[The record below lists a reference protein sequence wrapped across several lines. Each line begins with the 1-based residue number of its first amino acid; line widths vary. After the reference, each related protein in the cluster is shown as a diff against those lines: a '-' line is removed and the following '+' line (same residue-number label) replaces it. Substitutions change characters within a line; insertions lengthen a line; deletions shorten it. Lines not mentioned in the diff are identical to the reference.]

1 MSIHIL
7 HLHSSFDLGGK
18 EARSVRLMNAFGDRA
33 RHTIVSSMPDQLG
46 ARDAI
51 APGVKC
57 EIAQDPPLLTGRPSV
72 RRYESIARFMRRFD
86 LVLSYNWGA
95 IDGAMAAR
103 VFGKGVPPLVHH
115 EDGFNADEAFRLNP
129 VRNTYRKIALKAA
142 NGLVVPSRMLESIG
156 YHQWGVPMDR
166 LRYVPNGVATKDF
179 TRKPDANAL
188 PMLKPK
194 PGEVVIG
201 TIAGLR
207 EVKDLSMLVHA
218 VAGMNTRMKL
228 VIVGEGPD
236 RGAIETAITAMGL
249 DGKVILAGFVPD
261 PHRYIGLFDIFALSS
276 KSEQAPLSVIEA
288 MAAGLPIVAPTVGDI
303 AEMVSDLNQVYLVK
317 DRNAVGLR
325 DRIEILAQHPD
336 ERKRVGKA
344 NQSRARA
351 LFDEGQMIRTY
362 AEIYSQ
368 AIGRP
373 GILG

>member
-51 APGVKC
+51 APGVKY

-115 EDGFNADEAFRLNP
+115 EDGFNADEALRLNP

-166 LRYVPNGVATKDF
+166 LRYVPNGVSTQAF

-261 PHRYIGLFDIFALSS
+261 PHRYIGLFDILALSS

-288 MAAGLPIVAPTVGDI
+288 MAAGLPVVAPTVGDI

-336 ERKRVGKA
+336 ERERVGKA

-351 LFDEGQMIRTY
+351 LFDEAQMIRTY

>member
-51 APGVKC
+51 APGVKY

-115 EDGFNADEAFRLNP
+115 EDGFNADEALRLNP

-207 EVKDLSMLVHA
+207 EVKDLPMLVHA

-336 ERKRVGKA
+336 ERERVGQA

-351 LFDEGQMIRTY
+351 LFDEAQMIRTY
-362 AEIYSQ
+362 AEIYSE

>member
-33 RHTIVSSMPDQLG
+33 RHTIVSAVPDQLG

-51 APGVKC
+51 AQGVKY
-57 EIAQDPPLLTGRPSV
+57 EIAQDPPSLTGRPSV
-72 RRYESIARFMRRFD
+72 RRYEAIARFMRRFD

-115 EDGFNADEAFRLNP
+115 EDGFNADEAVRLNP

-142 NGLVVPSRMLESIG
+142 NGLIVPSRILESIG

-166 LRYVPNGVATKDF
+166 LRYIPNGVATRDYG
-179 TRKPDANAL
+179 RKPDPAAIPGL
-188 PMLKPK
+188 ERK
-194 PGEVVIG
+194 PGDVVIG
-201 TIAGLR
+201 TVAGLR
-207 EVKDLSMLVHA
+207 EVKDLPMLVHA
-218 VAGMNTRMKL
+218 VAGMNTPMKL
-228 VIVGEGPD
+228 VIVGEGPE
-236 RGAIETAITAMGL
+236 RGAIETAIEAMGL
-249 DGKVILAGFVPD
+249 DGKVILAGFVPE
-261 PHRYIGLFDIFALSS
+261 PHRYIGLFDVFALSS
-276 KSEQAPLSVIEA
+276 KSEQAPISIIEA
-288 MAAGLPIVAPTVGDI
+288 MAAGLPVVAPTVGDI
-303 AEMVSDLNQVYLVK
+303 ATMVSDLNQVYLVQ
-317 DRNAVGLR
+317 DRNAVGIR
-325 DRIEILAQHPD
+325 DRIEILAQHPH
-336 ERKRVGKA
+336 ERDRVGKA

-351 LFDEGQMIRTY
+351 LFDEAEMIRSY